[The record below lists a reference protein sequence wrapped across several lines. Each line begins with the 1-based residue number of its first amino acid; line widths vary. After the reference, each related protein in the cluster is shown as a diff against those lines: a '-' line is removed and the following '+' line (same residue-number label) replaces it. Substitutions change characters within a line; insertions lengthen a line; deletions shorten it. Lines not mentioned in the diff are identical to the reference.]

1 MRRVDTENLRT
12 IESELSTRYERSISP
27 PVDWEHIRIIELE
40 CICGNLLNIESS
52 IIQLLHPRS
61 ACEGNSDELSCP
73 QCLSILE
80 AMSNDGDNHWEC
92 IRNGYWNKLTIREMA
107 E

>member
-1 MRRVDTENLRT
+1 MRRINTENLRT

-27 PVDWEHIRIIELE
+27 PIDCDHIRVIELE
-40 CICGNLLNIESS
+40 CICGSLLNIESS
-52 IIQLLHPRS
+52 VIQLFHPRGVGK
-61 ACEGNSDELSCP
+61 GNSDKLSCP

-80 AMSNDGDNHWEC
+80 TMSDDGDHYWEC
-92 IRNGYWNKLTIREMA
+92 IRDGYWNKLTIREVA